1 VGVAA
6 SEDPGAPLEIDGGLG
21 WISGVCSGFV
31 ILAAIVAL
39 ERQSKAFEIG
49 EGNCGGKQVESYL
62 VIYKVHYVG
71 LSHI

>member
-6 SEDPGAPLEIDGGLG
+6 TEDPGAPLEVDGDLG

-49 EGNCGGKQVESYL
+49 DENCAGKHVESYL
-62 VIYKVHYVG
+62 VIYRVRYVG